1 MYLSFFIFYFFGT
14 LAINKRG
21 HILRFPLKTS
31 SGGRWML
38 EKYEVEE
45 YLDIWDGEGGHPQFW
60 LLYKVQIR

>member
-45 YLDIWDGEGGHPQFW
+45 YLDIGTEWFPQFW
-60 LLYKVQIR
+60 FTFTIF